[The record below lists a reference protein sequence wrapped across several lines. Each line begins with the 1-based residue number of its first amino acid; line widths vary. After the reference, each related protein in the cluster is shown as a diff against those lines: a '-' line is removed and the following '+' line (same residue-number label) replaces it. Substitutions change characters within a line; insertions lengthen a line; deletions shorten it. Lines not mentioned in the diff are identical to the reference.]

1 MIEVA
6 VTQIVIL
13 TLVSITLGLV
23 IGLAI
28 NKL

>member
-6 VTQIVIL
+6 ITQIAIL

-23 IGLAI
+23 IGLI
-28 NKL
+28 LNK

>member
-6 VTQIVIL
+6 ITQIAIL
-13 TLVSITLGLV
+13 TLVSIILGLV

>member
-6 VTQIVIL
+6 ITQIAIL
-13 TLVSITLGLV
+13 TLVSIVLGLV

>member
-6 VTQIVIL
+6 ITQIAIL
-13 TLVSITLGLV
+13 TLVSIALGLV

>member
-6 VTQIVIL
+6 ITQIAIL